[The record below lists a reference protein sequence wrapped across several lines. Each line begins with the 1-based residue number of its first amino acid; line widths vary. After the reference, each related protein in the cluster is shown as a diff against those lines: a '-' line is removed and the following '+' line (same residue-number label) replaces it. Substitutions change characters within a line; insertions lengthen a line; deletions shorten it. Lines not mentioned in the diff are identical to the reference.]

1 MKSSVPSGARRCA
14 TAVRRFPRRLGA
26 AERGSSAVEF
36 ALIAPFL
43 LTMLFG
49 IVEFGRA
56 LWIQGLL
63 DYAVEQ
69 ASRCASI
76 DTSTCNSSGAIAT
89 YASQQTAPLNLP
101 AADFSAT
108 TQSCGNQV
116 KASYPF
122 TFVVPKLLPYN
133 ITLKSQS
140 CFPT

>member
-1 MKSSVPSGARRCA
+1 MS
-14 TAVRRFPRRLGA
+14 AVRSSLGRFLAAVRQFPPRLGA

-36 ALIAPFL
+36 ALVVPIL
-43 LTMLFG
+43 LAMLFG

-56 LWIQGLL
+56 LWIQGML

-101 AADFSAT
+101 ASDFTAT
-108 TQSCGNQV
+108 TQTCGNQV
-116 KASYPF
+116 KANYPF
-122 TFVVPKLLPYN
+122 TFVVPNLLPYN